1 MGTEFW
7 FKMRTE
13 FWSWVVVLVPQQ
25 CETTIPLN
33 LLSKIV
39 KMVNVMLCI
48 FSTIEI
54 IKKCQL
60 TIKMNKTRTCRKV
73 NTNGY

>member
-1 MGTEFW
+1 M
-7 FKMRTE
+7 
-13 FWSWVVVLVPQQ
+13 VPQQ

-39 KMVNVMLCI
+39 KMVNIMLCI

-60 TIKMNKTRTCRKV
+60 TIKWTKQEHVEKWIQMAIKHMKV
-73 NTNGY
+73 PIIKLSD